1 MGHATK
7 SFHILAV
14 DISGLIMSQ
23 ELPSQLIKHFFSI
36 GNDTKPNDHFFGQ
49 FSNEQAPRSNN
60 NEKTTVANT
69 TESEDE
75 LSIINQEVLNH
86 LKTIVPELKF
96 STYFENSL
104 ELKSLDN
111 QNAIFEVRTTFI
123 KKSAELYKDEIAKS
137 IYNVLGTQYEIIINA
152 KNQPQEFTPNF
163 SSSNFHIKETNERP
177 KTMGTAKF
185 TLDLTPTRDDLKS
198 RVDAEYIEHMNPTK
212 SGIRVDREKTFDNFI
227 VGPTNNIA
235 QAASKAVAL
244 NPGKDGKYPSLYI
257 HSNSGLG
264 KTHLLHAV
272 ANEIAEKHPNYNI
285 CLITTRDFMEEM
297 IGLIKLNK
305 INDFFKKYTER
316 VDVLMI
322 DDIHELKNKEG
333 TQDQFFHVFNEMHNK
348 GKQLIFTSDKNPKE
362 ITGISER
369 IKSRLQWG
377 LVVDIQPPDLE
388 TRIAI
393 LRRKMEALDLY
404 INEDVLTLIASRI
417 KNNIRALEG
426 SLVRLKA
433 VSELMNVEIEVDL
446 VKEQLML
453 PNSDEKEIT
462 IESVAKATSQYFR
475 LPLAD
480 LKSKGRNQDITKARH
495 VAMYLA
501 RKIVNAKQ
509 QEIGAYFGGR
519 DHSSVIHAV
528 NAISDKVKTDS
539 SLSKDINAIESNL

>member
-1 MGHATK
+1 MA
-7 SFHILAV
+7 
-14 DISGLIMSQ
+14 Q
-23 ELPSQLIKHFFSI
+23 EYPSHLIKHFFSI
-36 GNDTKPNDHFFGQ
+36 GNDTKTNEHFFGQ
-49 FSNEQAPRSNN
+49 FSGELASENEASSN
-60 NEKTTVANT
+60 EHQ
-69 TESEDE
+69 DE
-75 LSIINQEVLNH
+75 LNTINHEVLNH
-86 LKTIVPELKF
+86 LQVIVPELKF
-96 STYFENSL
+96 KTYFENSL
-104 ELKSLDN
+104 ELKSIEDN
-111 QNAIFEVRTTFI
+111 SAVFLVRTPFI
-123 KKSAELYKDEIAKS
+123 KKSAELYKDEIAKAL
-137 IYNVLGTQYEIIINA
+137 YNVLGTEYEIVINA
-152 KNQPQEFTPNF
+152 KEQLDLNTSLISQAAT
-163 SSSNFHIKETNERP
+163 SKEDNKP
-177 KTMGTAKF
+177 KSMSAAKF

-198 RVDAEYIEHMNPTK
+198 RVDAEYIEHMNPNKT
-212 SGIRVDREKTFDNFI
+212 GIRVDRSKTFDNFI

-235 QAASKAVAL
+235 QAAAKAVAST
-244 NPGKDGKYPSLYI
+244 PGKEGKYPSLYI

-272 ANEIAEKHPNYNI
+272 ANEIAEKHPSYTI
-285 CLITTRDFMEEM
+285 CLITARDFMDEM
-297 IGLIKLNK
+297 ITLMKTNR
-305 INDFFKKYTER
+305 INEFVRKYTER
-316 VDVLMI
+316 IDVLMI

-348 GKQLIFTSDKNPKE
+348 GKQLIFTSDKRPKE
-362 ITGISER
+362 IDGISER
-369 IKSRLQWG
+369 IKTRLQWG

-417 KNNIRALEG
+417 KTNIRELEG

-453 PNSDEKEIT
+453 PNSENEKEIT
-462 IESVAKATSQYFR
+462 IEHVAKATAQYFR

-509 QEIGAYFGGR
+509 QEIGAFFGGR

-528 NAISDKVKTDS
+528 NTISEKVKVDS
-539 SLSKDINAIESNL
+539 GLSKDINAIESNL

>member
-1 MGHATK
+1 MA
-7 SFHILAV
+7 
-14 DISGLIMSQ
+14 Q
-23 ELPSQLIKHFFSI
+23 EFPSQLIKHFFSI
-36 GNDTKPNDHFFGQ
+36 GNETKPNDHFYGQ
-49 FSNEQAPRSNN
+49 FTNDLNSPTAPEQASN
-60 NEKTTVANT
+60 

-75 LSIINQEVLNH
+75 LTLINQEVLNH
-86 LKTIVPELKF
+86 LRTIVPELKF
-96 STYFENSL
+96 NTYFENSL
-104 ELKSLDN
+104 ELKSIAN
-111 QNAIFEVRTTFI
+111 QNAIFEVRTAFI
-123 KKSAELYKDEIAKS
+123 KKSAELYKEEIAKS
-137 IYNVLGTQYEIIINA
+137 IYNVLGTQYEIIINTKDQLGEMA
-152 KNQPQEFTPNF
+152 PNF
-163 SSSNFHIKETNERP
+163 SSANFHIKESNERTRP
-177 KTMGTAKF
+177 MGATKF

-198 RVDAEYIEHMNPTK
+198 RVDAEYIDHMNPNK
-212 SGIRVDREKTFDNFI
+212 SGIRVDRTKTFDNFI

-235 QAASKAVAL
+235 QAAAKAVSL
-244 NPGKDGKYPSLYI
+244 TPGKEGKYPSLYI

-272 ANEIAEKHPNYNI
+272 ANEIAEKHPSYTI
-285 CLITTRDFMEEM
+285 CLITARDFMDEM
-297 IGLIKLNK
+297 ITLMKTNR
-305 INDFFKKYTER
+305 INEFVKKYTER

-348 GKQLIFTSDKNPKE
+348 GKQLIFTSDKRPKE
-362 ITGISER
+362 IDGISER
-369 IKSRLQWG
+369 IKTRLQWG

-417 KNNIRALEG
+417 KTNIRELEG

-453 PNSDEKEIT
+453 PNGENEKEIT
-462 IESVAKATSQYFR
+462 IESVAKATAQYFR

-501 RKIVNAKQ
+501 RKVVNAKQ

-528 NAISDKVKTDS
+528 NTISDKVKTDS
-539 SLSKDINAIESNL
+539 ALSKDINAIESNL

>member
-1 MGHATK
+1 MTQDH
-7 SFHILAV
+7 
-14 DISGLIMSQ
+14 
-23 ELPSQLIKHFFSI
+23 PSQLIKHFFSI
-36 GNDTKPNDHFFGQ
+36 GNDTKVNDHFFGQ
-49 FSNEQAPRSNN
+49 FSGDL
-60 NEKTTVANT
+60 TTTKAANST
-69 TESEDE
+69 YSQESSDE
-75 LSIINQEVLNH
+75 LNIINLEVLNH
-86 LKTIVPELKF
+86 LKTIVPELKYR
-96 STYFENSL
+96 TYFENSL
-104 ELKSLDN
+104 ELKSIDD
-111 QNAIFEVRTTFI
+111 QVAVFEVKTPFI
-123 KKSAELYKDEIAKS
+123 KKSAELYSDEIVKS
-137 IYNVLGTQYEIIINA
+137 LYNVLGTQYEVAINSRDQSDSA
-152 KNQPQEFTPNF
+152 PNF
-163 SSSNFHIKETNERP
+163 ALAQLKP
-177 KTMGTAKF
+177 KDDNKPRSMSGAKF

-212 SGIRVDREKTFDNFI
+212 SGIRVDRSKTFDNFI

-235 QAASKAVAL
+235 QAAAKAVAL
-244 NPGKDGKYPSLYI
+244 TPGKEGKYPSLYI

-272 ANEIAEKHPNYNI
+272 ANEIAEKHPSYNI

-297 IGLIKLNK
+297 ISLMKINK

-417 KNNIRALEG
+417 KTNIRELEG

-446 VKEQLML
+446 VKEQLMF
-453 PNSDEKEIT
+453 PNSENEKEIT
-462 IESVAKATSQYFR
+462 IESVAKATAQYFR
-475 LPLAD
+475 VPVAD
-480 LKSKGRNQDITKARH
+480 LKSKGRSQDITKARH

-501 RKIVNAKQ
+501 RKVVNAKQ

-528 NAISDKVKTDS
+528 NAISEKVKTDS

>member
-1 MGHATK
+1 MAQ
-7 SFHILAV
+7 
-14 DISGLIMSQ
+14 DSQ
-23 ELPSQLIKHFFSI
+23 SHLIKHFFSI
-36 GNDTKPNDHFFGQ
+36 GNETKTNEHFFGQ
-49 FSNEQAPRSNN
+49 FSNDIDPIKN
-60 NEKTTVANT
+60 KTAQEDKEHT
-69 TESEDE
+69 DE
-75 LSIINQEVLNH
+75 LNVINQEVMNH
-86 LKTIVPELKF
+86 LQTIVPELKF
-96 STYFENSL
+96 KTYFENSL
-104 ELKSLDN
+104 ELTSIN
-111 QNAIFEVRTTFI
+111 EQGAVFFVRTAFI
-123 KKSAELYKDEIAKS
+123 KKSAELYKEEIAKAL
-137 IYNVLGTQYEIIINA
+137 YNVLGTEYDIIIQARDA
-152 KNQPQEFTPNF
+152 KDSAQEAPQGLFGSINLDQPTL
-163 SSSNFHIKETNERP
+163 RP
-177 KTMGTAKF
+177 RATGATKF
-185 TLDLTPTRDDLKS
+185 TLDLTPTRSDLKS
-198 RVDAEYIEHMNPTK
+198 RVDAEYIEHMNPNKT
-212 SGIRVDREKTFDNFI
+212 GIRVDRSKTFDNFI

-235 QAASKAVAL
+235 QAAAKAVAL
-244 NPGKDGKYPSLYI
+244 TPGKDGKYPSLYI

-272 ANEIAEKHPNYNI
+272 ANEIAERHPSYTI
-285 CLITTRDFMEEM
+285 CLITARDFMDEM
-297 IGLIKLNK
+297 ITLMKTNR
-305 INDFFKKYTER
+305 INEFVRKYTER

-348 GKQLIFTSDKNPKE
+348 GKQLIFTSDKRPKE
-362 ITGISER
+362 IDGISER
-369 IKSRLQWG
+369 IKTRLQWG

-417 KNNIRALEG
+417 KTNIRELEG

-453 PNSDEKEIT
+453 PNSENEKEIS
-462 IESVAKATSQYFR
+462 IESVAKATAQYFR

-501 RKIVNAKQ
+501 RKVVNAKQ

-528 NAISDKVKTDS
+528 NTISDKVKTDS

>member
-1 MGHATK
+1 
-7 SFHILAV
+7 
-14 DISGLIMSQ
+14 MSQ
-23 ELPSQLIKHFFSI
+23 DPLIKHFFNL
-36 GNDTKPNDHFFGQ
+36 GTKAPTHEQLNNQ
-49 FSNEQAPRSNN
+49 FSVNPGPVTSAEDPNHAENQ
-60 NEKTTVANT
+60 
-69 TESEDE
+69 DE
-75 LSIINQEVLNH
+75 LNVINSEVLNH

-96 STYFENSL
+96 KTYFENSL
-104 ELKSLDN
+104 ELKSIN
-111 QNAIFEVRTTFI
+111 NGSAVFNVKTAFI
-123 KKSAELYKDEIAKS
+123 KKSAEIYKDEIVKS
-137 IYNVLGTQYEIIINA
+137 LYNVLGTEFNILINA
-152 KNQPQEFTPNF
+152 KGQSEQSQALDLKLSSFTHFSQQPGQEQEEQKPRSF
-163 SSSNFHIKETNERP
+163 SAT
-177 KTMGTAKF
+177 KF
-185 TLDLTPTRDDLKS
+185 TLDLTPTREDLKS
-198 RVDAEYIEHMNPTK
+198 KADAEYIEHMNPTK
-212 SGIRVDREKTFDNFI
+212 SGIRVDRSKTFDNFI

-235 QAASKAVAL
+235 QAAAKAVAL
-244 NPGKDGKYPSLYI
+244 TPGKEGKYPSLYI

-272 ANEIAEKHPNYNI
+272 ANEIAEKHPSYTI
-285 CLITTRDFMEEM
+285 CLITARDFMDEM
-297 IGLIKLNK
+297 ITLMKTNR
-305 INDFFKKYTER
+305 INEFVRKYTEKI
-316 VDVLMI
+316 DVLMI

-348 GKQLIFTSDKNPKE
+348 GKQLIFTSDKRPKE
-362 ITGISER
+362 IDGISER
-369 IKSRLQWG
+369 IKTRLQWG

-393 LRRKMEALDLY
+393 LRRKMEALDIY

-417 KNNIRALEG
+417 KTNIRELEG

-453 PNSDEKEIT
+453 PNSENEKEVT
-462 IESVAKATSQYFR
+462 IEHVAKATAQYFR

-495 VAMYLA
+495 IAMYLA
-501 RKIVNAKQ
+501 RKVVNAKQ

-528 NAISDKVKTDS
+528 NTISEKVKLDS

>member
-1 MGHATK
+1 MTQ
-7 SFHILAV
+7 
-14 DISGLIMSQ
+14 DT
-23 ELPSQLIKHFFSI
+23 PSHLIKHFFSI
-36 GNDTKPNDHFFGQ
+36 GNDTKVNDHFFGQ
-49 FSNEQAPRSNN
+49 FSGEI
-60 NEKTTVANT
+60 ANT
-69 TESEDE
+69 KERTSKNTQEHDDE
-75 LSIINQEVLNH
+75 LTIINDEVLNH

-96 STYFENSL
+96 KTYFDNSL
-104 ELKSLDN
+104 ELKSIDD
-111 QNAIFEVRTTFI
+111 QVAVFEVKTNFI
-123 KKSAELYKDEIAKS
+123 KKSAETYKEEIIKS
-137 IYNVLGTQYEIIINA
+137 LYNVLGTEYEVQINA
-152 KNQPQEFTPNF
+152 RDNSESTPNF
-163 SSSNFHIKETNERP
+163 SLGQLKARDDGKPRP
-177 KTMGTAKF
+177 TGGAKF

-212 SGIRVDREKTFDNFI
+212 SGIRVDRSKTFDNFI

-235 QAASKAVAL
+235 QAAAKAVAL
-244 NPGKDGKYPSLYI
+244 TPGKEGKYPSLYI

-272 ANEIAEKHPNYNI
+272 ANEIAEKHPSYNI

-297 IGLIKLNK
+297 ISLMKINK

-417 KNNIRALEG
+417 KTNIRELEG

-446 VKEQLML
+446 VKEQLMF
-453 PNSDEKEIT
+453 PNSENEKEIS
-462 IESVAKATSQYFR
+462 IESVAKATAQYFR
-475 LPLAD
+475 VPLAD

-528 NAISDKVKTDS
+528 NAITDKVKIDS

>member
-1 MGHATK
+1 MLQNALT
-7 SFHILAV
+7 FRAE
-14 DISGLIMSQ
+14 DISGLIMAQ
-23 ELPSQLIKHFFSI
+23 EFPSQLIKHFFSI
-36 GNDTKPNDHFFGQ
+36 GNETKPNDHFFGQ
-49 FSNEQAPRSNN
+49 FSNEQTSQNKSAETHNS
-60 NEKTTVANT
+60 
-69 TESEDE
+69 ESEDE
-75 LSIINQEVLNH
+75 LSLINQEVLNH
-86 LKTIVPELKF
+86 LRTIVPELKF

-104 ELKSLDN
+104 ELKSIAN
-111 QNAIFEVRTTFI
+111 QSAIFEVRTAFI
-123 KKSAELYKDEIAKS
+123 KKSAEIYKEEIAKS

-152 KNQPQEFTPNF
+152 KDQSNDVAPNF
-163 SSSNFHIKETNERP
+163 SSANFHIKDTSDRP
-177 KTMGTAKF
+177 RAMGAAKF

-198 RVDAEYIEHMNPTK
+198 RVDAEYIEHMNPNK
-212 SGIRVDREKTFDNFI
+212 SGIRVDRSKTFDNFI

-272 ANEIAEKHPNYNI
+272 ANEIAEKHPSYNI

-297 IGLIKLNK
+297 IGLMKINK

-417 KNNIRALEG
+417 KTNIRELEG

-453 PNSDEKEIT
+453 PNSENEKEIT
-462 IESVAKATSQYFR
+462 IESVAKATAQYFR

-528 NAISDKVKTDS
+528 NTISEKVKTDS

>member
-1 MGHATK
+1 MAQD
-7 SFHILAV
+7 F
-14 DISGLIMSQ
+14 
-23 ELPSQLIKHFFSI
+23 PSHLIKHFFSI
-36 GNDTKPNDHFFGQ
+36 GNETKANDHFFGQ
-49 FSNEQAPRSNN
+49 FSSDLDPANSNKEASSNEHD
-60 NEKTTVANT
+60 
-69 TESEDE
+69 DE
-75 LSIINQEVLNH
+75 LSLINQEVLNH
-86 LKTIVPELKF
+86 LRTIVPELKF
-96 STYFENSL
+96 TTYFENSL
-104 ELKSLDN
+104 ELK
-111 QNAIFEVRTTFI
+111 AISGQTATFEVRTPFI
-123 KKSAELYKDEIAKS
+123 KKSAELYKEEIAKS

-152 KNQPQEFTPNF
+152 KDQTGIEAPNF
-163 SSSNFHIKETNERP
+163 SSASFHIKETAPAP
-177 KTMGTAKF
+177 KTTGTTKF

-198 RVDAEYIEHMNPTK
+198 RVDAEYIEHMNPNK
-212 SGIRVDREKTFDNFI
+212 SGIRVDRSKTFDNFI

-235 QAASKAVAL
+235 QAAAKAVSL
-244 NPGKDGKYPSLYI
+244 TPGKEGKYPSLYI

-272 ANEIAEKHPNYNI
+272 ANEIAEKHPTYTI
-285 CLITTRDFMEEM
+285 CLITARDFMDEM
-297 IGLIKLNK
+297 ISLMKTNR
-305 INDFFKKYTER
+305 INEFVRKYTER

-348 GKQLIFTSDKNPKE
+348 GKQLIFTSDKRPKE
-362 ITGISER
+362 IDGISER
-369 IKSRLQWG
+369 IKTRLQWG

-417 KNNIRALEG
+417 KTNIRELEG

-453 PNSDEKEIT
+453 PNSENEKEIS
-462 IESVAKATSQYFR
+462 IESVAKATAQYFR

-501 RKIVNAKQ
+501 RKVVNAKQ

-528 NAISDKVKTDS
+528 NTISDKVKTDS
-539 SLSKDINAIESNL
+539 GLSKDINAIESNL

>member
-1 MGHATK
+1 MTQ
-7 SFHILAV
+7 
-14 DISGLIMSQ
+14 DT
-23 ELPSQLIKHFFSI
+23 PSHLIKHFFSI
-36 GNDTKPNDHFFGQ
+36 GNETKPNDHFFGQ
-49 FSNEQAPRSNN
+49 YTHELKASKNEAIGNSK
-60 NEKTTVANT
+60 EHD
-69 TESEDE
+69 DE
-75 LSIINQEVLNH
+75 LTLINHEVLNH

-96 STYFENSL
+96 RTYFENSL
-104 ELKSLDN
+104 ELKSIDDQIAL
-111 QNAIFEVRTTFI
+111 FEVKTPFI
-123 KKSAELYKDEIAKS
+123 KKSAEIYTDEIVKS
-137 IYNVLGTQYEIIINA
+137 LYNVLGTQYEVQI
-152 KNQPQEFTPNF
+152 
-163 SSSNFHIKETNERP
+163 SSKDQADTAPIFAMSSLKPTNMAP
-177 KTMGTAKF
+177 KSMSGAKF
-185 TLDLTPTRDDLKS
+185 TLDLTPTRDDLRS

-212 SGIRVDREKTFDNFI
+212 SGIRVDRSKTFDNFI

-235 QAASKAVAL
+235 QAAAKAVAL
-244 NPGKDGKYPSLYI
+244 TPGKEGKYPSLYI

-272 ANEIAEKHPNYNI
+272 ANEIAEKHPSYNI

-297 IGLIKLNK
+297 IGLMKINK

-417 KNNIRALEG
+417 KTNIRELEG

-433 VSELMNVEIEVDL
+433 VSELMNVEIETEL
-446 VKEQLML
+446 VKEQLMF
-453 PNSDEKEIT
+453 PNNENEKEMT
-462 IESVAKATSQYFR
+462 IEHVAKATAQYFR
-475 LPLAD
+475 LPMAD

-501 RKIVNAKQ
+501 RKVVNAKQ
-509 QEIGAYFGGR
+509 QEIGAFFGGR

-528 NAISDKVKTDS
+528 NAISEKVKTDS
-539 SLSKDINAIESNL
+539 ALSRDINAIESNL

>member
-1 MGHATK
+1 MLQNALT
-7 SFHILAV
+7 FRAE
-14 DISGLIMSQ
+14 DISGLIMAQ
-23 ELPSQLIKHFFSI
+23 EFPSQLIKHFFSI
-36 GNDTKPNDHFFGQ
+36 GNETKPNDHFFGQ
-49 FSNEQAPRSNN
+49 FSNKQTSPNKNTE
-60 NEKTTVANT
+60 TTT
-69 TESEDE
+69 SESEDE
-75 LSIINQEVLNH
+75 LSVINQEVLNH
-86 LKTIVPELKF
+86 LRTIVPELKF

-104 ELKSLDN
+104 ELKSIAN
-111 QNAIFEVRTTFI
+111 QSAIFEVRTAFI
-123 KKSAELYKDEIAKS
+123 KKSAELYKEEIAKS
-137 IYNVLGTQYEIIINA
+137 IYNVLGTQYEIVINA
-152 KNQPQEFTPNF
+152 KDKSQEIAPNF
-163 SSSNFHIKETNERP
+163 SSANFHIKETNERP
-177 KTMGTAKF
+177 KNMGAAKF

-198 RVDAEYIEHMNPTK
+198 RVDAEYIEHMNPNK
-212 SGIRVDREKTFDNFI
+212 SGIRVDRSKTFDNFI

-272 ANEIAEKHPNYNI
+272 ANEIAEKHPSYNI

-297 IGLIKLNK
+297 IGLMKINK

-417 KNNIRALEG
+417 KTNIRELEG

-453 PNSDEKEIT
+453 PNSENEKEIT
-462 IESVAKATSQYFR
+462 IESVAKATAQYFR

-501 RKIVNAKQ
+501 RKVVNAKQ
-509 QEIGAYFGGR
+509 QEIGAFFGGR

-528 NAISDKVKTDS
+528 NTISDKVKTDS